1 MIISHK
7 HKFVFIKT
15 RKTAGS
21 TLENILRP
29 CLGEDDI
36 LTGSTRDGTPPLNC
50 KPDGDGHRIPKIP
63 EGYRS
68 FSIERNPWD
77 KVVSSYYWHK
87 NIKSGTFGDWDFEKY
102 VLQSGMLPTDW
113 HCYQDCDQVYK
124 YEERESMYMSLMYHY
139 NLDFDLELIYTT
151 KMKSSYRIIKDY
163 KELHTD
169 KTKDFVAKLFAR
181 EIERF
186 GYEYG

>member
-7 HKFVFIKT
+7 HKFVFVKT

-21 TLENILRP
+21 TLEQILRP

-50 KPDGDGHRIPKIP
+50 KPDQDGHRVPKIP
-63 EGYRS
+63 EGYMS

-87 NIKSGTFGDWDFEKY
+87 KIKSMAFGDWDFERY
-102 VLQSGMLPTDW
+102 VLYSGMLPTDW
-113 HCYQDCDQVYK
+113 HSYQVCDTVYK
-124 YEERESMYMSLMYHY
+124 YEEMEAMYMSLMYHY
-139 NLDFDLELIYTT
+139 NLDFNLELIYTT
-151 KMKSSYRIIKDY
+151 RLKSDTREISDYR
-163 KELHTD
+163 ELHTP
-169 KTKDFVAKLFAR
+169 KTKDWVAHLFAR

-186 GYEYG
+186 GYEF